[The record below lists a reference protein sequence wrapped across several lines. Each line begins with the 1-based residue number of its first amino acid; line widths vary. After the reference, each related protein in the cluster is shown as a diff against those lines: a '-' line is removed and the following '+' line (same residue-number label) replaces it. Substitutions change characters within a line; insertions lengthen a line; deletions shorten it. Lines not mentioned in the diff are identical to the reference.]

1 VVHGSDTDSKE
12 ARVTLKQQFHYRYEN
27 INSFEFSTKNIGECL
42 DNVLIF

>member
-12 ARVTLKQQFHYRYEN
+12 ARVTLHQQFHYRYEN
-27 INSFEFSTKNIGECL
+27 INSFEFSMKNAGECL